1 MTDSRSVESRIAS
14 TRAEL
19 QDTLD
24 AIEDKL
30 NVPKQ
35 VSELTRRAKASYETN
50 PVPWIVGATALA
62 AGVIGLIAWAF
73 LSGDDD

>member
-1 MTDSRSVESRIAS
+1 MTDSRTVESRIAS

-30 NVPKQ
+30 NVPKR
-35 VSELTRRAKASYETN
+35 VNELTDRAKASYESN
-50 PVPWIVGATALA
+50 PVPWIVGATAVA